1 MAELPALKRRIVIIT
16 GMAGAGLSTA
26 RETFADQGFEAID
39 NLPLDSVE
47 QLLDGAG
54 THPIALGLDVRS
66 RGFSAERI
74 VALLSLLNAR
84 SDVRAELLFLECDD
98 SILLQRFS
106 ETRRRHPLAA
116 DRPVAEGLALERAQ
130 LLPLKNRAD
139 RMVDTTELSVNELR
153 RILSGHYPAQ
163 EGHGL
168 LIQLMSFSYRHGVPR
183 EADLVFDARFLRN
196 PHWVPE
202 LKAQTG
208 QAIPVGQY
216 IAQDPA
222 FNPFLGHV
230 TGLIGTML
238 PGLKATERTYLTI
251 AFGCTGGK
259 HRSVYLA
266 EQTTLWLGQQGIS
279 VQLRHRELER
289 TGLLLKQTG

>member
-1 MAELPALKRRIVIIT
+1 MVENTLLKRRVVIIT

-39 NLPLDSVE
+39 NLPLDTVE
-47 QLLDGAG
+47 QMLDGEG

-74 VALLSLLNAR
+74 IALLNHLNAR
-84 SDVRAELLFLECDD
+84 SDVKAELLFLDCEDTA
-98 SILLQRFS
+98 LLQRFS

-116 DRPVAEGLALERAQ
+116 DRPVAEGLALERQQ
-130 LLPLKNRAD
+130 LQPLKNRAD
-139 RMVDTTELSVNELR
+139 KMVDTSELSVNDLR

-163 EGHGL
+163 AGRGL
-168 LIQLMSFSYRHGVPR
+168 LVQVMSFSYRQGVPR
-183 EADLVFDARFLRN
+183 EADLIFDARFLRN

-202 LKAQTG
+202 LKAKTG
-208 QAIPVGQY
+208 QQAPVGAY
-216 IAQDPA
+216 IEADSA
-222 FNPFLGHV
+222 FAAFYAHI
-230 TGLIGTML
+230 TGLIAAML
-238 PGLKATERTYLTI
+238 PGLKNTDRTYLTI

-266 EQTTLWLGQQGIS
+266 QRVQQWLVDQGTPAQI
-279 VQLRHRELER
+279 RHRELER
-289 TGLLLKQTG
+289 LGLLQQSA